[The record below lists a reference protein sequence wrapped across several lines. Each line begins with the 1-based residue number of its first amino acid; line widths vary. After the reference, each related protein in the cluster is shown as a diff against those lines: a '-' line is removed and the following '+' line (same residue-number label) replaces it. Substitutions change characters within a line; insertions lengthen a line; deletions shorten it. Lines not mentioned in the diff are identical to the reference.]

1 MRDITK
7 LIKSAKWPPENSSL
21 AGKSRVCDLQD
32 RTWSGG
38 SDSEASSTSP
48 SHVMNGIAHVGFHS
62 VTRPK
67 ICRGTKEIDLLDVR
81 SNFVTRFVVESW
93 DRGVRYVL
101 ATWWLVLSIKRLN

>member
-1 MRDITK
+1 MIFWTEHGLEAATVK
-7 LIKSAKWPPENSSL
+7 LPVLVLPN
-21 AGKSRVCDLQD
+21 
-32 RTWSGG
+32 
-38 SDSEASSTSP
+38 
-48 SHVMNGIAHVGFHS
+48 VMNVIAHVEFHS

-101 ATWWLVLSIKRLN
+101 ATWWLVLWIKRLN